1 MVGRSIRQSFGT
13 CKPIEINWRW
23 LNVHQS
29 DKNIR
34 LKLFKELLETN
45 EVDVDED
52 GDNEPSAHLL
62 AHQIDVLGRLA
73 MELPFGFRWTRQ
85 RR

>member
-1 MVGRSIRQSFGT
+1 MFAN
-13 CKPIEINWRW
+13 P
-23 LNVHQS
+23 

-62 AHQIDVLGRLA
+62 AQQIDVLDRFGNGTALCLVFDGQGE
-73 MELPFGFRWTRQ
+73 MEESSPTC
-85 RR
+85 